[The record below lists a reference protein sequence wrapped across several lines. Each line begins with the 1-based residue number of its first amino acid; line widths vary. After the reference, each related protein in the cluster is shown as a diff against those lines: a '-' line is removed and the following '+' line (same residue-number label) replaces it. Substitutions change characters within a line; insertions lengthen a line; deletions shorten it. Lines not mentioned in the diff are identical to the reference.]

1 MDVGQALG
9 LIETPGGDPLEV
21 AAACERLKAQGV
33 GGCPPAGSHSSAV
46 RRRAGRFDPLGQLVD
61 AVPTETATYLS
72 WSPWSASRKVDL
84 AQDLHDTL
92 PDLLDALRT
101 GEIDLVKTVEIVHG
115 SSGLIPETRQKLA
128 ERAISNARTHTRAEL
143 RAWLA
148 VRLAKLDPEAAEKRR
163 SKAKKQSR
171 VWVQP
176 KSGGM
181 ATLGAFLSAEEAQAC
196 YASLKAG
203 IAGHQGPVDAAR
215 ADLLVQR
222 LSGISP
228 ADPIPVQVIITP
240 TGPELAGP

>member
-1 MDVGQALG
+1 M
-9 LIETPGGDPLEV
+9 
-21 AAACERLKAQGV
+21 
-33 GGCPPAGSHSSAV
+33 
-46 RRRAGRFDPLGQLVD
+46 
-61 AVPTETATYLS
+61 
-72 WSPWSASRKVDL
+72 
-84 AQDLHDTL
+84 
-92 PDLLDALRT
+92 
-101 GEIDLVKTVEIVHG
+101 HG
-115 SSGLIPETRQKLA
+115 SNGLTPETRQELA
-128 ERAISNARTHTRAEL
+128 ERAISYARTHTRAEL

-163 SKAKKQSR
+163 SKAKKQRR